1 MTTSKSPLNVAM
13 WAYEIGKKALPEYSC
28 EKSNHIYIQ
37 PQLFAL
43 LILKQFFQEDYRGL
57 VEVIDDFSDIK
68 KILNLEIVPHYT
80 TLQKAS
86 KRLLSSKRVQKL
98 LKTTIKVAQHIEIL
112 KKKSAISAYLTFTI
126 LILL

>member
-1 MTTSKSPLNVAM
+1 M
-13 WAYEIGKKALPEYSC
+13 WQCGLMKLAKRRYRNILAKNLT
-28 EKSNHIYIQ
+28 IYIQ